1 MKVYKTS
8 EANRDLKNVYKAV
21 KAFDRRAAQ
30 KMIARLDATLV
41 RLSDYPFSGTEWSEV
56 EQGLRRVVSGLN
68 VIIYRVEKN
77 RILVL
82 RVLDGRMDIE
92 AEFVE

>member
-1 MKVYKTS
+1 MRVYKTS
-8 EANRDLKNVYKAV
+8 EANRDLKKLYKAV

-30 KMIARLDATLV
+30 KMLARLDAAFL
-41 RLSDYPFSGTEWSEV
+41 RLSDYPFSGVEWNEV
-56 EQGLRRVVSGLN
+56 EQGLRRVISGLN

-77 RILVL
+77 RILIL

>member
-8 EANRDLKNVYKAV
+8 EANRDLKNLYKAV

-30 KMIARLDATLV
+30 KMIARLDAAFA
-41 RLSDYPFSGTEWSEV
+41 RLSDYPFSGTEWNEV
-56 EQGLRRVVSGLN
+56 EEGLRRVVSGLN
-68 VIIYRVEKN
+68 VIIYRVEQN
-77 RILVL
+77 RILIL

-92 AEFVE
+92 NEFFE